1 MVKVLGSMALAVL
14 VATSV
19 RAQPAPCAAC
29 AVLVLSP
36 AQAGDAP
43 ERLDGL
49 RLLLRVEASAPASEW
64 ADAFQS
70 LRRRGGRVG
79 FDVVGV
85 PDSSSPLLTAGGD
98 ALVLEPGHGD
108 PDTIALALQRAF
120 VQARGASTA
129 TTLVLAGGP
138 DVIDALNAR
147 GLDAYVDAYL
157 TLGDGR
163 DRDAG
168 LRHPVW
174 RATPLPSGGIARLE
188 NVNAILISGGNTR
201 DDVHAWSVPEDPAM
215 ARRVM
220 GAAAALQSWFPHEL
234 VPIGDG
240 ALTCAGTA
248 LPTFLNPRTLDRV
261 AIVSGCQTSARI
273 ETAAATK
280 DVDRIEIGGVQ
291 LARVRS
297 EAGVAETTDVRGA
310 RALTVEEI
318 VARHQAQ
325 AARQTS
331 AIQSSIA
338 AGTLTLTFEAPGFS
352 APITVTSRTTV
363 FAGRDATDVLQE
375 DVRVNGA
382 AYRASGIPRLPIIE
396 PERVAQLPL
405 AIALSG
411 AYRYRL
417 AGRQTVD
424 DRSCYVVAFTPG
436 DGRRSGFAGRAWID
450 TATFAIV
457 RLSAVQTGL
466 SGPITASEQTDDYR
480 PTDDGWWLLARSD
493 VRQTYEGAGF
503 RTPIHRL
510 LIVDRQEV
518 NPADYE
524 VRRGEAYASGA
535 IMLRDTPDG
544 YRYLQRTGDATASP
558 STARVVGD
566 RAARVR
572 TVLFGVLRDPNISE
586 PLPFAGLSY
595 VDFDLFG
602 TGTQFTGV
610 LAGSYAQ
617 AAFSSPSLFGTR
629 WRAGGRA
636 FAIAVP
642 YNDRLFDDGRE
653 QYDQNVRQRPAEA
666 SVWIVRPLGSRVS
679 LRAGYAFSFTQY
691 RAADT
696 TSPAFLV
703 PADQIVHAMRIGVDV
718 ERAGWQL
725 SAWWAPAR
733 RSGWRAWGFD
743 PGDRAHGATFQRYG
757 ADARR
762 SMAWSPRLA
771 TRLEASWMSGRDLDR
786 FSRYTFGT
794 FDNPLRGYPSALV
807 RYDRG
812 AVARGA
818 IAWAAGRSIRL
829 DGFVDTALVHDPGFG
844 RGYRSFTGVGSGL
857 EMPAPFGLLVAAEWG
872 HGFQGVGTTGR
883 RGTNVL
889 RLTAYKIF

>member
-1 MVKVLGSMALAVL
+1 MVKVLGSVALVL
-14 VATSV
+14 LAATAS
-19 RAQPAPCAAC
+19 RAQSAPCAAC
-29 AVLVLSP
+29 AVFVLTP
-36 AQAGDAP
+36 AQAADAP

-49 RLLLRVEASAPASEW
+49 RLLLRIDASAPESDW
-64 ADAFQS
+64 ADAFAA

-98 ALVLEPGHGD
+98 ALVLEPDDAD

-120 VQARGASTA
+120 VRARGASTD
-129 TTLVLAGGP
+129 TTLVLAAKP
-138 DVIDALNAR
+138 DVIDAMIAR
-147 GLDAYVDAYL
+147 GIDAYVDVYL
-157 TLGDGR
+157 PLGSGW
-163 DRDAG
+163 DRKGGA
-168 LRHPVW
+168 RHPVW
-174 RATPLPSGGIARLE
+174 SATPLPSGGIAPLQD
-188 NVNAILISGGNTR
+188 ASALLISTRNTR
-201 DDVHAWSVPEDPAM
+201 DDVRVWSVPQDPTV
-215 ARRVM
+215 ARLVT

-234 VPIGDG
+234 VPVSDD
-240 ALTCAGTA
+240 ALTCDGAA
-248 LPTFLNPRTLDRV
+248 LPTFLNPKTLDRV
-261 AIVSGCQTSARI
+261 AIAAACPSSARI
-273 ETAAATK
+273 RTASGHES
-280 DVDRIEIGGVQ
+280 VSRIEIGGVQ
-291 LARVRS
+291 LARVHS
-297 EAGVAETTDVRGA
+297 DAGVAEFTEVSGERS
-310 RALTVEEI
+310 LTVEEI

-325 AARQTS
+325 AARQTA
-331 AIQSSIA
+331 AIQTSIA
-338 AGTLTLTFEAPGFS
+338 RGTLTLTFEAPGFS

-363 FAGRDATDVLQE
+363 FVGRGATDVLQE
-375 DVRVNGA
+375 EVRVNGA
-382 AYRASGIPRLPIIE
+382 AYRASGVPRLPIIE

-411 AYRYRL
+411 AYHYRL
-417 AGRQTVD
+417 AGRDTVD
-424 DRSCYVVAFTPG
+424 GRSCYVVAFKPG
-436 DGRRSGFAGRAWID
+436 DVRGPGFAGRAWID
-450 TATFAIV
+450 AGSFAIV

-466 SGPITASEQTDDYR
+466 TGPITASEQTDDYR
-480 PTDDGWWLLARSD
+480 PTSDGWWLLARSD

-510 LIVDRQEV
+510 LILDRQEV

-524 VRRGEAYASGA
+524 VRREEAYASGA
-535 IMLRDTPDG
+535 IMLRDTQDG
-544 YRYLQRTGDATASP
+544 YRYLRRTGD
-558 STARVVGD
+558 STATPSSTRVVAD
-566 RAARVR
+566 RAARER

-602 TGTQFTGV
+602 TGTQFTSV
-610 LAGSYAQ
+610 LAGSYGQ
-617 AAFSSPSLFGTR
+617 AAFSAPSLFGTR
-629 WRAGGRA
+629 WQAGGRA

-642 YNDRLFDDGRE
+642 YNDRLFEGGRE
-653 QYDQNVRQRPAEA
+653 QYDQNIRQRPAEA

-679 LRAGYAFSFTQY
+679 LRVGYTFSYTQY
-691 RAADT
+691 RSADT
-696 TSPAFLV
+696 TSPAFIV
-703 PADQIVHAMRIGVDV
+703 PADQLVHAMRIGLDV

-733 RSGWRAWGFD
+733 RSGWRAWGYD
-743 PGDRAHGATFQRYG
+743 PGDRARGAAFQRYG

-762 SMAWSPRLA
+762 SRAWSPRVA
-771 TRLEASWMSGRDLDR
+771 TRIEASWMSGRDLDR

-829 DGFVDTALVHDPGFG
+829 DGFADTALVHDPGFG
-844 RGYRSFTGVGSGL
+844 RRLRSFTGVGGGL
-857 EMPAPFGLLVAAEWG
+857 EMPAPFGLLVAVEWG

>member
-1 MVKVLGSMALAVL
+1 MVKVLVSVALVL
-14 VATSV
+14 LAATAA
-19 RAQPAPCAAC
+19 RAQSAPCAAC
-29 AVLVLSP
+29 AVLVLTP

-49 RLLLRVEASAPASEW
+49 RLLLRVDASAPEADW
-64 ADAFQS
+64 AGAFAS

-79 FDVVGV
+79 FDVAGV

-98 ALVLEPGHGD
+98 ALVLEPGDGN

-120 VQARGASTA
+120 VQARGASTE
-129 TTLVLAGGP
+129 TTLVLAAKP
-138 DVIDALNAR
+138 DVIDALTAR

-157 TLGDGR
+157 PLGGPLDGH
-163 DRDAG
+163 AG
-168 LRHPVW
+168 LHHPVW
-174 RATPLPSGGIARLE
+174 RATPLPSGIAPLE
-188 NVNAILISGGNTR
+188 EVDALLISTRNTR
-201 DDVHAWSVPEDPAM
+201 DDVRVWSVPGDRAV
-215 ARRVM
+215 ARRILS
-220 GAAAALQSWFPHEL
+220 AAAALQSWFPHEL
-234 VPIGDG
+234 VPVSDG
-240 ALTCAGTA
+240 ALMCDGAA
-248 LPTFLNPRTLDRV
+248 LPTFLNPKTLDRV
-261 AIVSGCQTSARI
+261 AIAAACPSSARI
-273 ETAAATK
+273 RTATG
-280 DVDRIEIGGVQ
+280 DEPVSRTEVDGVQ
-291 LARVRS
+291 LARVHS
-297 EAGVAETTDVRGA
+297 EAGVAESTEVSGERS
-310 RALTVEEI
+310 LTVEEI

-325 AARQTS
+325 AARQTA
-331 AIQSSIA
+331 AIQTSIA
-338 AGTLTLTFEAPGFS
+338 RGTLTLTFEAPGFS

-363 FAGRDATDVLQE
+363 FAGRGATDVLQE
-375 DVRVNGA
+375 DIRVNGA
-382 AYRASGIPRLPIIE
+382 AYRASGAPRLPIIE

-417 AGRQTVD
+417 AGRETID
-424 DRSCYVVAFTPG
+424 GRSCYVVAFTPG
-436 DGRRSGFAGRAWID
+436 DDRRAGFAGRAWID
-450 TATFAIV
+450 QRTFAIV

-466 SGPITASEQTDDYR
+466 TGPITASEQTDDYR

-510 LIVDRQEV
+510 LILDHEEV

-524 VRRGEAYASGA
+524 VRRNEAYASGA

-544 YRYLQRTGDATASP
+544 YRYLRRTGDSTASP
-558 STARVVGD
+558 STRRVVAD

-602 TGTQFTGV
+602 TGTQFTSV
-610 LAGSYAQ
+610 LAGSYGQ
-617 AAFSSPSLFGTR
+617 AAFSAPSLFGTR
-629 WRAGGRA
+629 WQAGGRA

-642 YNDRLFDDGRE
+642 YNDRLFEGGRE
-653 QYDQNVRQRPAEA
+653 QYDQNIRQRPAEA
-666 SVWIVRPLGSRVS
+666 SVWIVRPLASRVS
-679 LRAGYAFSFTQY
+679 LRAGYTFSYTQY
-691 RAADT
+691 RSADT
-696 TSPAFLV
+696 TSPSFIV
-703 PADQIVHAMRIGVDV
+703 PADQIVHAMRIGLDV

-733 RSGWRAWGFD
+733 RGGWRAWGYD
-743 PGDRAHGATFQRYG
+743 PGDRARGAAFQRYG

-762 SMAWSPRLA
+762 SRAWSPRVA
-771 TRLEASWMSGRDLDR
+771 TRIEASWMGGRDLDR

-818 IAWAAGRSIRL
+818 IAWAAGRSVRL
-829 DGFVDTALVHDPGFG
+829 DAFADSALVHDPGFG
-844 RGYRSFTGVGSGL
+844 RGLRSFTGVGGGL

-872 HGFQGVGTTGR
+872 HGFQGVGTSGT
-883 RGTNVL
+883 RGTNVF